1 MPVDWSRKRRER
13 AAEYLALAE
22 NTSDMRV
29 RTALLA
35 MAQRWLEVS
44 NETLEAAQ
52 QDVWDRSYYHVLM
65 RSQIGSGLRGL
76 FELSQELPERMH
88 TLLAQLDK

>member
-1 MPVDWSRKRRER
+1 
-13 AAEYLALAE
+13 
-22 NTSDMRV
+22 
-29 RTALLA
+29 
-35 MAQRWLEVS
+35 
-44 NETLEAAQ
+44 
-52 QDVWDRSYYHVLM
+52 M

>member
-44 NETLEAAQ
+44 NETLNQ
-52 QDVWDRSYYHVLM
+52 RSYVHVPPWLDLVDLPRRPHILEEVVILDSASLLM
-65 RSQIGSGLRGL
+65 AV
-76 FELSQELPERMH
+76 M
-88 TLLAQLDK
+88 